1 MDTLELL
8 FELVDRV
15 AFYARDYWSSNWKE
29 KNIKKMKRNKSK
41 ISNPI
46 GDLDGFEVI
55 NNRNFLFLN

>member
-15 AFYARDYWSSNWKE
+15 AFYARDYWSSNCKE
-29 KNIKKMKRNKSK
+29 KNFKTMKRNKSK

-55 NNRNFLFLN
+55 INKINYF